1 MDYGSWYVLYPA
13 AQHWEK
19 LYVLQYVY
27 IYVCVSC
34 HTLKNEGM
42 NYTINMC
49 IVVYTPILGDMSVV
63 STLLL

>member
-1 MDYGSWYVLYPA
+1 M
-13 AQHWEK
+13 
-19 LYVLQYVY
+19 
-27 IYVCVSC
+27 CVSC

>member
-1 MDYGSWYVLYPA
+1 MDYGSWTVLDMCCT
-13 AQHWEK
+13 QHLEK
-19 LYVLQYVY
+19 LYVYVY
-27 IYVCVSC
+27 IYICVSC